1 MKKITIIVLLLFV
14 SFYNALA
21 KGINVYVFVAEEC
34 PISIFMCSSLKNI
47 AEVYSDKADFI
58 LVFPLKTS
66 TLKSANKFKSK
77 NKLQQYAV
85 RMDNQQTFTKQMG
98 ATVTPEVIITDSN
111 DVIVYRGRI
120 NDAYL
125 EPGKRRHIYN
135 NNDLNFAL
143 SMITNGKEVPK
154 PWKKAVGCYITFNK
168 G

>member
-1 MKKITIIVLLLFV
+1 MKKIAIFILLFFNFICDAQV
-14 SFYNALA
+14 
-21 KGINVYVFVAEEC
+21 KPIKVYVFVAEEC

-66 TLKSANKFKSK
+66 TLKTANKFKSK
-77 NKLQQYAV
+77 NKLQQFAV

-98 ATVTPEVIITDSN
+98 ATVTPEVVIADSLN
-111 DVIVYRGRI
+111 EVLYRGRI

-135 NNDLNFAL
+135 HNDLDNAL
-143 SMITNGKEVPK
+143 SLITNGKEVPK
-154 PWKKAVGCYITFNK
+154 PWKQAVGCYITFSRH
-168 G
+168 